1 MGSSFGTDDYFMET
15 DDEMEEEID
24 DGEHKRQEAFLIVPQ
39 VRKSTRQIQIIFII
53 IPFQRQESRRSSAMT
68 CCSTE
73 SSYLE
78 RRGSAYTLGLGSV
91 PPSLRRKLSSASRT
105 SSTENWDYYYPGI
118 HIIRATPNTSPCS
131 SEKRGRHG
139 SPVPSRHARLR
150 KQSTIGKGFSNSSYD
165 AEAGMSSYFPPPEP
179 STSKKNGA
187 IPKIPKTP
195 IAPSMSYQQFQ
206 VNEKPTVTATTAST
220 TIPASSSHRL
230 SFRKKKS
237 LGSLTSIA
245 DDLPEELTVSS
256 IPSVPIKRAP
266 LASLSS
272 FKISSLDYQ
281 DSENRSVDYDSLFM
295 DSIPDDTDHEI
306 DGFSTDSED
315 VCGVDGSCRQFTTV
329 IVNQADSSVAP
340 VTTTITA
347 STAADDK
354 NIKFSKKLD
363 IGKCSSRLF
372 GSSSFKLRTSRR
384 PTLERHKTISSAY
397 SSSTDQILIVGQEEL
412 LPMKTLNVTANTKPT
427 EVSTTFI
434 QGTTTATLSSTVA
447 TTTTTT
453 LPPQPQQLLSS
464 SRLGNLNDENIPTIT
479 PAATTS
485 AAAAASSTCIQMA
498 NLSPQLG
505 LGAKRKPLK
514 TQVSDTPSI
523 PTNTDDTTPET
534 CSITLHTE
542 IIQELPPAAA
552 PVMSA
557 DISAVVL
564 SVRRKS
570 CSCSDLKEECVLK
583 DCSQGFC
590 SCKEDCVV
598 SEKASYSKAIMIE
611 MPVIKRQNTSDDV
624 VEVMDEDENEGD
636 DFEYADEN
644 SDQDPYSK
652 ETLF

>member
-1 MGSSFGTDDYFMET
+1 
-15 DDEMEEEID
+15 
-24 DGEHKRQEAFLIVPQ
+24 
-39 VRKSTRQIQIIFII
+39 
-53 IPFQRQESRRSSAMT
+53 MT

-105 SSTENWDYYYPGI
+105 SSTENWDYFYPGI
-118 HIIRATPNTSPCS
+118 QIIRATPNTSPCS

-139 SPVPSRHARLR
+139 SPVPSRQARLR

-165 AEAGMSSYFPPPEP
+165 AEAGTSSYIPPPQP
-179 STSKKNGA
+179 STSNNNGA
-187 IPKIPKTP
+187 IPKIPKTT
-195 IAPSMSYQQFQ
+195 IAPSTSYQQFQ
-206 VNEKPTVTATTAST
+206 VNEKQPTPSSTVTSATATAPST
-220 TIPASSSHRL
+220 SSSSSHRL
-230 SFRKKKS
+230 SFRNKKP

-256 IPSVPIKRAP
+256 VPSVPIKRAP

-306 DGFSTDSED
+306 DGFSTDSDD

-347 STAADDK
+347 STAADE

-363 IGKCSSRLF
+363 LGKCSNRLF
-372 GSSSFKLRTSRR
+372 GSSSFKLRSSRR

-397 SSSTDQILIVGQEEL
+397 SSSTDQILIIGQEEL
-412 LPMKTLNVTANTKPT
+412 LPLKTLKNMKQT

-434 QGTTTATLSSTVA
+434 QGTP
-447 TTTTTT
+447 TTTSPITT

-464 SRLGNLNDENIPTIT
+464 SRLGNLNDDNIPAVTM
-479 PAATTS
+479 ATT
-485 AAAAASSTCIQMA
+485 ATTTTTTTGGNNVTVIQMA
-498 NLSPQLG
+498 NLSPNLS

-514 TQVSDTPSI
+514 TQVSDTPSL

-534 CSITLHTE
+534 CSITIHTE
-542 IIQELPPAAA
+542 IIQELPPPAAA
-552 PVMSA
+552 P
-557 DISAVVL
+557 ISSSGKTAVVL
-564 SVRRKS
+564 SVRKKS
-570 CSCSDLKEECVLK
+570 CSCSDL
-583 DCSQGFC
+583 SRGFC
-590 SCKEDCVV
+590 SCAEEDIVV
-598 SEKASYSKAIMIE
+598 SERASYSKAIMIE

-624 VEVMDEDENEGD
+624 VEVTDDEEELDE
-636 DFEYADEN
+636 FEYADEN
-644 SDQDPYSK
+644 QDQDPYSK

>member
-1 MGSSFGTDDYFMET
+1 
-15 DDEMEEEID
+15 
-24 DGEHKRQEAFLIVPQ
+24 
-39 VRKSTRQIQIIFII
+39 
-53 IPFQRQESRRSSAMT
+53 MT

-91 PPSLRRKLSSASRT
+91 PPSLRRKLSSVSRT
-105 SSTENWDYYYPGI
+105 SSTDNWDYFYPGI
-118 HIIRATPNTSPCS
+118 QIIRATPNTSPCS

-139 SPVPSRHARLR
+139 SPVPPRHARLR
-150 KQSTIGKGFSNSSYD
+150 KQSTIGKGFSNASYD
-165 AEAGMSSYFPPPEP
+165 AEAGTSSYIPTPQP
-179 STSKKNGA
+179 STSKNNGA
-187 IPKIPKTP
+187 IPKIPKTT
-195 IAPSMSYQQFQ
+195 IASSTSYQEFQ
-206 VNEKPTVTATTAST
+206 VNEKPQPTTAATATVAA
-220 TIPASSSHRL
+220 PSSHRL
-230 SFRKKKS
+230 SFRKKKP
-237 LGSLTSIA
+237 LGSLSSIA

-306 DGFSTDSED
+306 DGFSTDSDD

-347 STAADDK
+347 STAADD

-372 GSSSFKLRTSRR
+372 GSSSFKLRSSRR

-397 SSSTDQILIVGQEEL
+397 SSSTDQILIIGQEEL
-412 LPMKTLNVTANTKPT
+412 LPLKTLNMKQT

-434 QGTTTATLSSTVA
+434 QGKPTTTAALSSV

-464 SRLGNLNDENIPTIT
+464 SRLGNINDDNIPVTT
-479 PAATTS
+479 MTTTATEGANVTV
-485 AAAAASSTCIQMA
+485 IQMA
-498 NLSPQLG
+498 NLSPKLS
-505 LGAKRKPLK
+505 LGAKRKSLK
-514 TQVSDTPSI
+514 TQVSDTPSL

-534 CSITLHTE
+534 CSITIHTE
-542 IIQELPPAAA
+542 IIQEIPPPAAA
-552 PVMSA
+552 PVTT
-557 DISAVVL
+557 VVL

-570 CSCSDLKEECVLK
+570 CSCSDL
-583 DCSQGFC
+583 SRGFC
-590 SCKEDCVV
+590 SCKEEDGVV
-598 SEKASYSKAIMIE
+598 SEKGSYSKAIMIE

-624 VEVMDEDENEGD
+624 VEVTDDEDD

-644 SDQDPYSK
+644 PDQDPYSK

>member
-1 MGSSFGTDDYFMET
+1 
-15 DDEMEEEID
+15 
-24 DGEHKRQEAFLIVPQ
+24 
-39 VRKSTRQIQIIFII
+39 
-53 IPFQRQESRRSSAMT
+53 MT

-105 SSTENWDYYYPGI
+105 SSTENWDYFYPGI
-118 HIIRATPNTSPCS
+118 QIIRATPNTSPCS

-165 AEAGMSSYFPPPEP
+165 AEAGTSSYIPPPQP
-179 STSKKNGA
+179 STSTNNGA
-187 IPKIPKTP
+187 IPKIPKTT
-195 IAPSMSYQQFQ
+195 IAPSTSYQQFQ
-206 VNEKPTVTATTAST
+206 VNEKQPTPTSTAAATAPST
-220 TIPASSSHRL
+220 SSSHRL
-230 SFRKKKS
+230 SFRSKKP

-256 IPSVPIKRAP
+256 VPSVPIKRAP

-306 DGFSTDSED
+306 DGFSTDSDD

-347 STAADDK
+347 STAADD

-372 GSSSFKLRTSRR
+372 GSSSFKLRSSRR

-397 SSSTDQILIVGQEEL
+397 SSSTDQILIIGQEEL
-412 LPMKTLNVTANTKPT
+412 LPLKTLNMKPT

-434 QGTTTATLSSTVA
+434 QGTPTTSPI
-447 TTTTTT
+447 TT

-464 SRLGNLNDENIPTIT
+464 SRLGNLNDDNIPVVT
-479 PAATTS
+479 ATT
-485 AAAAASSTCIQMA
+485 TTTVIQMA
-498 NLSPQLG
+498 NLSPNLS

-514 TQVSDTPSI
+514 TQVSDTPSL

-534 CSITLHTE
+534 CSITIHTE
-542 IIQELPPAAA
+542 IMQEPAAA
-552 PVMSA
+552 S
-557 DISAVVL
+557 SGKTAVVV
-564 SVRRKS
+564 SVRKKS
-570 CSCSDLKEECVLK
+570 CSCSDL
-583 DCSQGFC
+583 SRGFC
-590 SCKEDCVV
+590 SCKEEDGMV
-598 SEKASYSKAIMIE
+598 SEKGSYAKAIMIE
-611 MPVIKRQNTSDDV
+611 MPVIRRQNTSDDV
-624 VEVMDEDENEGD
+624 VEVTDDDEEVDE
-636 DFEYADEN
+636 FEYADEN
-644 SDQDPYSK
+644 PDQDPYSK